1 MSTNNKAINDV
12 VDTSAPLCM
21 SKKSVNLWLHRT
33 QGKHILLAGLN
44 EVLPNKYTEKSESI
58 LYFGEV
64 VMCSYMLDM
73 WC

>member
-12 VDTSAPLCM
+12 VDTPAPIMHGQKNLC
-21 SKKSVNLWLHRT
+21 SVEHEANTYCW
-33 QGKHILLAGLN
+33 QGWM

-64 VMCSYMLDM
+64 VMCSYMLNM